1 MEFNQMNDTLYFI
14 FPEENNTKNS
24 YKTKRCLICGKIL
37 LLNII
42 FKKDSIYIEYNC
54 SNNHKGNI
62 SLKDYL
68 NSNFKN
74 SILKECKTCHFP
86 LDKKKFFCLKCNE
99 FICQE
104 CKKYHSIK
112 NHIQIKKNDFD
123 SICLEHNLIYNKYCL
138 NCKNNL
144 CEKCYENHS
153 KHNTINLSDY
163 NINEKEF
170 QNIIVKLADLKYSL
184 VEIEDMKKE
193 IIKVLE
199 NMKNITLLEIQFFNE
214 MLFIYENEKK
224 KNNLNYEIIH
234 NFKEIQFELNKNVLF
249 NNNEL
254 LIKMKEFYNCC
265 MENYYNDF
273 LNKNQSYEPN
283 VYYNFV
289 NFKKDDIKNLSE
301 QKGLINLIVEND
313 EIQKKQLFTPSEKK
327 KIKFNLSNYEELI
340 NQKEISSIIENNE

>member
-1 MEFNQMNDTLYFI
+1 MEFMNQMNDTLYSI

-234 NFKEIQFELNKNVLF
+234 NFKEIGYELNKNILF
-249 NNNEL
+249 NNNDL
-254 LIKMKEFYNCC
+254 LNKLKEFHNTCKD
-265 MENYYNDF
+265 NYYNYF
-273 LNKNQSYEPN
+273 LNKKETFESLKNKNTFSDKIDESKTFFSDKPTII
-283 VYYNFV
+283 V
-289 NFKKDDIKNLSE
+289 NNNNKI
-301 QKGLINLIVEND
+301 
-313 EIQKKQLFTPSEKK
+313 KK
-327 KIKFNLSNYEELI
+327 KIIYPPFKKNNVSNKNII
-340 NQKEISSIIENNE
+340 NYKEISSIIGNEKNL